1 MINVDLKINCN
12 CQLVATDTTNYCNIG
27 YDINDVIVVEGVTGL
42 GYQISNLNN
51 ACGQTFSRMR
61 SIDSDDWTTV
71 NRLANRILYPCGT
84 TEDSELF
91 GTFDYINSLFNAIL
105 DPCGTIYPDYP
116 DYPDDP
122 DYPDVPDNPDDGCTC
137 IDEPISIWD
146 LPKDGYYKYYKILVY
161 KSPLKGQIYWDGIT
175 LRNGNDILNLSDLD
189 SYLVN
194 PTIANSLGILK
205 YCKPIELFSICQL
218 KKCVT
223 EMQQKY
229 IQNQLLWCT
238 KTYCKQYDDEEFKF
252 LFITVNLLE
261 KLIECKKFSKAEKIL
276 ESISTCTS
284 VCSNLEYNKKCNCN
298 G

>member
-27 YDINDVIVVEGVTGL
+27 YDINDVIVVEGVTGI
-42 GYQISNLNN
+42 GYQTTNLNN
-51 ACGQTFSRMR
+51 ACSQLYDCTELNN
-61 SIDSDDWTTV
+61 IL
-71 NRLANRILYPCGT
+71 NKILYPCGT
-84 TEDSELF
+84 TNDDDEVF
-91 GTFDYINSLFNAIL
+91 GPFDYINSLLNTIL
-105 DPCGTIYPDYP
+105 DPCGTIYPDI
-116 DYPDDP
+116 
-122 DYPDVPDNPDDGCTC
+122 PDNPDDGCTC

-161 KSPLKGQIYWDGIT
+161 KSPLKGQIYWDGVT
-175 LRNGNDILNLSDLD
+175 LRNGDDVLNLSDLD
-189 SYLVN
+189 SYLIN
-194 PTIANSLGILK
+194 PSIAKSLGILK
-205 YCKPIELFSICQL
+205 YCEPIELFSICQL

-284 VCSNLEYNKKCNCN
+284 VCSNLEYNKKCNCH

>member
-1 MINVDLKINCN
+1 MINVDLKINDN
-12 CQLVATDTTNYCNIG
+12 CQLVATDTTNYCNLKYNI
-27 YDINDVIVVEGVTGL
+27 DDVIIVEGITGV
-42 GYQISNLNN
+42 GYKTTNLNSTCN
-51 ACGQTFSRMR
+51 STQY
-61 SIDSDDWTTV
+61 DWTEF
-71 NRLANRILYPCGT
+71 NNIINKILYPCGT
-84 TEDSELF
+84 TEDDELF
-91 GTFDYINSLFNAIL
+91 GTFDYINSLLNVIL

-116 DYPDDP
+116 DYPDN
-122 DYPDVPDNPDDGCTC
+122 PDNPDNGCTC

-161 KSPLKGQIYWDGIT
+161 KSPLNGQIYWDGVT
-175 LRNGNDILNLSDLD
+175 LRNGNDVLNLSDLD

-194 PTIANSLGILK
+194 TTIANSLGILK
-205 YCKPIELFSICQL
+205 YCEPIELFSICQL

-238 KTYCKQYDDEEFKF
+238 KTYCKQYDDGELKF

-284 VCSNLEYNKKCNCN
+284 VCSNLEYNKKCNCH